1 MVRTGLVAGVIAATA
16 LPPGA
21 LAQAPA
27 APGQPAVADVI
38 VLDAGGRP
46 LTGLATGDFAV
57 AIDGAPRRVTAAQPV
72 IRVRTLVPSPVG
84 AAAVAPADRLA
95 LVIVDEASIARGNE
109 KSAVA
114 ATARLLDRIAPNERV
129 ALVRLPA
136 TASRLVV
143 GPNGPAVQ
151 QSARAVIGR
160 MPPPGL
166 GAASLD
172 APTPLNDDAD
182 PTDERGNVRPLG
194 APVRAPQSPADRAAE
209 IEALAGRVRQASA
222 STLPEFVRLLESLK
236 SLAGPKSVFYLS
248 TGIAATAPTLRAV
261 GAAAALARAQVHV
274 VQLPPASW
282 QREVFASQPAEAPS
296 DEPSAT
302 ANAPSR
308 GLNHSGGLAALAAA
322 AGGIFAPS
330 EKKTDAQVDR
340 LLTQVSAGYV
350 LELERG
356 DTDLAA
362 EPQTISVTLTR
373 PGGGVARV
381 CPIWSAH
388 PAATPS
394 ASATPAVPSPVS
406 APAPAGRRS
415 ASITRDP
422 ALLRALERIGE
433 VVTGYVRDLSSVVAE
448 ERYEQATYRG
458 TRTDKVR
465 VLRSDFL
472 LLKAQNGDGWTP
484 FRDVFEVDGRPVR
497 DREERLKKLFLEKP
511 ETALQEALRIK
522 EESVRYLLGDGN
534 TKSNVNWPTLALEFL
549 LPSNQWRF
557 DMRRG
562 AEETVEGIRAWRID
576 YNETAI
582 PTLILTYDR
591 LNVPARGSF
600 WVDPATGRV
609 LKTTLQT
616 GGRTLEMT
624 ITVVVPAQR
633 EPGTARPLRNA
644 RGILIPRLGLPGR
657 QGHLQQLPPLPGLHR
672 GTDQGSEVVE
682 RRRLTLDAQRST
694 AS

>member
-1 MVRTGLVAGVIAATA
+1 MRAFESMVRTGLVAGVIAAAA
-16 LPPGA
+16 LPLGA

-27 APGQPAVADVI
+27 APGQPAVADVL

-46 LTGLATGDFAV
+46 LIGLAAGDFAV
-57 AIDGAPRRVTAAQPV
+57 AIDGASRRVTSAQPV
-72 IRVRTLVPSPVG
+72 IRLRTLMPSPL
-84 AAAVAPADRLA
+84 ATAAVAPADRLA

-114 ATARLLDRIAPNERV
+114 ATARLLDRIAPSERI

-160 MPPPGL
+160 LAPPGL
-166 GAASLD
+166 GAAALD
-172 APTPLNDDAD
+172 APTALNDDAD

-248 TGIAATAPTLRAV
+248 AGIAATAPMLRAV

-282 QREVFASQPAEAPS
+282 QREVFASQPADAPA
-296 DEPSAT
+296 DEGPA
-302 ANAPSR
+302 APNAPSQ

-322 AGGIFAPS
+322 AGGVFAPS
-330 EKKTDAQVDR
+330 EKKTDAQVDH

-350 LELERG
+350 LDLERG
-356 DTDLAA
+356 DGDLAS
-362 EPQTISVTLTR
+362 EPRSISVTLTR
-373 PGGGVARV
+373 PGAGVRV
-381 CPIWSAH
+381 CPRWSAV
-388 PAATPS
+388 PAAALPS
-394 ASATPAVPSPVS
+394 ASPTPAAPPPIPAP

-415 ASITRDP
+415 ASMTRDP

-472 LLKAQNGDGWTP
+472 LLKAQGGDGWTP

-511 ETALQEALRIK
+511 ETALREALRIK

-562 AEETVEGIRAWRID
+562 ADETVEGTRAWRID
-576 YNETAI
+576 YDETAI

-616 GGRTLEMT
+616 GGRALEMT
-624 ITVVVPAQR
+624 ITVVYRPSDSLELLVPSEMR
-633 EPGTARPLRNA
+633 EEFSSRVSVFLDGKATYSNF
-644 RGILIPRLGLPGR
+644 
-657 QGHLQQLPPLPGLHR
+657 
-672 GTDQGSEVVE
+672 
-682 RRRLTLDAQRST
+682 RRFQVST
-694 AS
+694 EEQIKVPK